1 MKSRRDGRDREKK
14 TTASPAR
21 TPVVRAMAA
30 AAGVLRGRGA
40 WVAGGV
46 AAAVALGL
54 AGAWLF
60 TDEEKPGPPDPRARQ
75 YKEFDACL
83 LTDEKGIAQGTL
95 AASVWQGMQ
104 KASLE
109 TRARVSYVPVMGPQ
123 SVANVRPFFNS
134 LIQRQCD
141 VVVAVG
147 APQTQVTRADAG
159 QHAKVRFVVVD
170 GGSAEKAGK
179 AEKTEKAK
187 EAGNVTVAQPGEELE
202 ATVADVI
209 RHAVRTSGM

>member
-1 MKSRRDGRDREKK
+1 MVVHRRGE
-14 TTASPAR
+14 AR
-21 TPVVRAMAA
+21 P
-30 AAGVLRGRGA
+30 
-40 WVAGGV
+40 
-46 AAAVALGL
+46 
-54 AGAWLF
+54 
-60 TDEEKPGPPDPRARQ
+60 PPDPRARQ

-179 AEKTEKAK
+179 AEKAK